1 VSLDVTSP
9 NNLLRKRD
17 LRRPLKLS
25 NPIVRLP
32 VSVTSSICRR
42 TTIYGWLTRRIL
54 RRDEDLTVNECGD
67 GVRSADAFASA
78 GGILCVYAIATDSLI
93 ARRCSICTKMRF
105 FPLGARA
112 GRSGT
117 FFIWG
122 LAVYLLDGGVVRLL
136 KEFLK
141 ARGVTPLNPK
151 FAVSL

>member
-1 VSLDVTSP
+1 ME
-9 NNLLRKRD
+9 
-17 LRRPLKLS
+17 
-25 NPIVRLP
+25 
-32 VSVTSSICRR
+32 RR

-54 RRDEDLTVNECGD
+54 RRDEDLTVNECSD

-78 GGILCVYAIATDSLI
+78 GGILCVYAIATDSY
-93 ARRCSICTKMRF
+93 RSEMRL

-117 FFIWG
+117 LLIWG

-136 KEFLK
+136 KAR
-141 ARGVTPLNPK
+141 ARGVTPNPK